1 MFLFST
7 DIDGTIYDGP
17 ETAERFSEFWQRLR
31 DSGTPPVL
39 CYNTGRSL
47 ADTRDLISRTSLP
60 EPDYII
66 AGVGTEM
73 FHFGQE
79 AMIPEWG
86 DELSGGWDFEIV
98 KTIVLESGV
107 DIEMQPPECQN
118 PFKCSWFFFEK
129 EPSEI
134 EALGLAIA
142 EAGVQAQLVY
152 SSNRDLDILPC
163 GANKGNAIGWLA
175 DKLGTPTENVL
186 VAGDSGNDA
195 SMFDLKNASGIV
207 VSNAEPALFAAI
219 AERHFRATDPCADG
233 VIEGITLRIET
244 LHPDFFQPG

>member
-17 ETAERFSEFWQRLR
+17 ETARRFADFWQRLR
-31 DSGTPPVL
+31 ASANPPLL

-60 EPDYII
+60 DPDYII

-73 FHFGQE
+73 FHFGHN
-79 AMIPEWG
+79 ALIPEWG
-86 DELSGGWDFEIV
+86 EELSVGWDFETV
-98 KTIVLESGV
+98 KNVVLESGV
-107 DIEMQPPECQN
+107 DIEMQPEECQN
-118 PFKCSWFFFEK
+118 PFKCSWFFHEK
-129 EPSEI
+129 ESSEI
-134 EALGLAIA
+134 ELLGQTIA
-142 EAGVQAQLVY
+142 EAGIHAQLVY

-163 GANKGNAIGWLA
+163 GANKGNAIDWLA
-175 DKLGTPTENVL
+175 DKLGTPAENIL

-195 SMFDLKNASGIV
+195 SMFDLANASGIV
-207 VSNAEPALFAAI
+207 VSNAEPALFAAV
-219 AERHFRATDPCADG
+219 AERHFRATDPCVDG